1 VTRRLLPV
9 GDRALLVECPD
20 EDPTG
25 VAAGVRAAALS
36 GVVDVVPAA
45 ATVLVTVD
53 RPDRLSGLTRHVL
66 EVEAGPVTGAAE
78 PVVLSVR
85 YDGPDL
91 EAVAAAVGLTPDQV
105 VERHRQGSYR
115 VAFCGFAPGFAYLE
129 GLDPVLHLPRRS
141 EPRTRVPAGSL
152 AIAGPYTAVYPRAT
166 PGGWHLLGISAE
178 VLWDPGSVPPTPLLP
193 GTPVRFEV
201 P

>member
-1 VTRRLLPV
+1 MRS
-9 GDRALLVECPD
+9 
-20 EDPTG
+20 
-25 VAAGVRAAALS
+25 AALP
-36 GVVDVVPAA
+36 GVVDVVPGA

-53 RPDRLSGLTRHVL
+53 RPERLSGLTRHVL
-66 EVEAGPVTGAAE
+66 EAEAQTVAGAAE

-91 EAVAAAVGLTPDQV
+91 EVVAAAAGLTRDQV
-105 VERHRQGSYR
+105 VERHRQGAYR
-115 VAFCGFAPGFAYLE
+115 VAFCGFAPGFAYLR
-129 GLDPVLHLPRRS
+129 GLDPALHLPRRS

-166 PGGWHLLGISAE
+166 PGGWHLLGSCAD
-178 VLWDPGSVPPTPLLP
+178 VLWDPGATPPSRLRP
-193 GTPVRFEV
+193 GTPVRFQV